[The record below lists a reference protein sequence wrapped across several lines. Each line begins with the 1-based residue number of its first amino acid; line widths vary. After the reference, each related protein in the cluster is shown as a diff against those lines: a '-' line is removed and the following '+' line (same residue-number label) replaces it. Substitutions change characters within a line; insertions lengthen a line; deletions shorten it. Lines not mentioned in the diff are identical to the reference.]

1 MEMKKKMRE
10 AKQKQ
15 SSDGDGDASVGS
27 GVSGGVGTNMTT
39 TSSTMSLAS
48 TSTTNAIE
56 THAEISKILLEK
68 EKEIEKLKKRIQ
80 DQRQQNETRL
90 FSHLTPFKPAE
101 RVAINHDIYHPAI
114 VSLALQFANGVI
126 CGSNARCVAFMQAL
140 KQFVLDYETPKD
152 KVLVRDL
159 DAQLIPQID
168 FLKRFRPMSIGMGN
182 ALKNFKFELHRMDP
196 STSDDEAK
204 EFLVNVIDGWISE
217 KIEYTMKSIVEK
229 GVQKIQTGDIILT
242 YARSEAVER
251 IFLAAKDE
259 GKDFTVVVVNSRP
272 KNEGVHLLK
281 NLTAHGIKCSFCSIN
296 AVSYMMKD
304 VTSVILGAHGMFNN
318 GNVLSRVGTAMIC
331 LAARSYN
338 KPVLVCCETYK
349 FSDKSQLDSITRNEL
364 SDPKELTIPDRED
377 VRQKF
382 VRMGLYGDAGEYR
395 GGSVLN
401 LTYDVTPGEWIDV
414 VVTEVGFLP
423 CTSVPVIIRE
433 IYAQNQA
440 Q

>member
-1 MEMKKKMRE
+1 MELKRKQRE
-10 AKQKQ
+10 AKQQ
-15 SSDGDGDASVGS
+15 AASGEGTSAPSVASSATVE
-27 GVSGGVGTNMTT
+27 
-39 TSSTMSLAS
+39 TS
-48 TSTTNAIE
+48 
-56 THAEISKILLEK
+56 AEISRLLLEK
-68 EKEIEKLKKRIQ
+68 EKEIERLQKSIRHQNKI
-80 DQRQQNETRL
+80 NETRIY
-90 FSHLTPFKPAE
+90 SHLTPFQPAE
-101 RVAINHDIYHPAI
+101 EVPINHELYHPAI
-114 VSLALQFANGVI
+114 VSLGLQFANGMI
-126 CGSNARCVAFMQAL
+126 RGGNARCVAFMQAL
-140 KQFVLDYETPKD
+140 KQFVLDYKTPQD
-152 KVLVRDL
+152 KVLTRDL
-159 DAQLIPQID
+159 DSQLIPQID

-196 STSDDEAK
+196 SMAEEDAK
-204 EFLVNVIDGWISE
+204 QILVDVIDGWISE

-229 GVQKIQTGDIILT
+229 GVQKIQNGDIILT

-251 IFLAAKDE
+251 ILLAAKEE
-259 GKDFTVVVVNSRP
+259 GKNFSVVVVDSRP
-272 KNEGVHLLK
+272 KNEGRELLSK
-281 NLTAHGIKCSFCSIN
+281 LTAAGIKCSFCLIN
-296 AVSYMMKD
+296 AVSYMMKE

-377 VRQKF
+377 VKQRFIK
-382 VRMGLYGDAGEYR
+382 MGLYGEGGKEGYQ

-401 LTYDVTPGEWIDV
+401 LTYDVTPGEWVDV
-414 VVTEVGFLP
+414 VVTEVGLLP

-433 IYAQNQA
+433 IYAQNQSA